1 MNIVNKEKQ
10 AGPKFLTGKAHKVMV
25 ELENSFIPNYHMTR
39 IGKLIKQNKT
49 KLKNANE
56 NLLQMIERIEKLK
69 MIPVRARS

>member
-1 MNIVNKEKQ
+1 
-10 AGPKFLTGKAHKVMV
+10 MV
-25 ELENSFIPNYHMTR
+25 ELENSFIPNDHMTR
-39 IGKLIKQNKT
+39 IGKLIKLNKI